1 MNEYRASKL
10 RFIEDK
16 ITANI
21 IYIIFLFIIPI
32 LVLYFS
38 LQTRDEVLN
47 SFNAN
52 KDLICKVGSTK
63 INVSKKDNWIYEDY
77 YFVKGESNIVT
88 TKCEVK

>member
-16 ITANI
+16 ITVNI
-21 IYIIFLFIIPI
+21 IYIVFLFIIPI
-32 LVLYFS
+32 IALYFS

>member
-1 MNEYRASKL
+1 MNEYRASRF

-16 ITANI
+16 IIANI
-21 IYIIFLFIIPI
+21 IYLGFLFIVPI
-32 LVLYFS
+32 IALYFS

-52 KDLICKVGSTK
+52 KEVICKVGSTK

-77 YFVKGESNIVT
+77 YFIKDETKIVT
-88 TKCEVK
+88 TKCEEK

>member
-21 IYIIFLFIIPI
+21 IYIVFLFIIPI
-32 LVLYFS
+32 IALYFS

-88 TKCEVK
+88 E

>member
-1 MNEYRASKL
+1 MNEYRASRL

-16 ITANI
+16 IIANI
-21 IYIIFLFIIPI
+21 IYLGFLFIVPI
-32 LVLYFS
+32 IALYFS

-52 KDLICKVGSTK
+52 KEVICKVGSTK

>member
-1 MNEYRASKL
+1 MNEYRASRL

-16 ITANI
+16 IIANI
-21 IYIIFLFIIPI
+21 IYLGFLFIVPI
-32 LVLYFS
+32 IALYFS